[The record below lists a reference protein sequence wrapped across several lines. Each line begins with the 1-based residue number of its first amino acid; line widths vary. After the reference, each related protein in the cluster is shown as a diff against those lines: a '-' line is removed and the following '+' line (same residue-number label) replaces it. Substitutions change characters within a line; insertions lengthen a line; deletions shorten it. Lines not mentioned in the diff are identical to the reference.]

1 MRDIAAH
8 APEFREKAVT
18 LESLFKPSTQCFMLA
33 NPHYGHQAE
42 VRGGEERGGGGV
54 GGGRERGGG
63 RGWEGRR

>member
-42 VRGGEERGGGGV
+42 VSGGEGRGGE
-54 GGGRERGGG
+54 GRERGGG